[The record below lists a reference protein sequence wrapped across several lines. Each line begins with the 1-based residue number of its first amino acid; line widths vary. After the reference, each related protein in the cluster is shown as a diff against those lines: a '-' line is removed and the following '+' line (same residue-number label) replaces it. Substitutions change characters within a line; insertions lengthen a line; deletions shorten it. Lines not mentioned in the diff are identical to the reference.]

1 MRMERLRNGI
11 AWLMIICGIEAAAAA
26 VFTVG
31 DTSGWSIGS
40 DYSTWASD
48 KTFSVGDTLVF
59 TYPSGHTVDE
69 VSASDYKTCTVGNA
83 IASDSSGSTSVSLK
97 TAGPHYYICGVPGH
111 CGGGMKLSITVSA
124 AAAAG
129 GGGVAPGNTTVST
142 APPAAVTALPPPAS
156 IAVPAGGGFTDP
168 YASSARLSPAAAAVL
183 AFYGLAIFM
192 WFV

>member
-1 MRMERLRNGI
+1 MRMEKLRSGI
-11 AWLMIICGIEAAAAA
+11 ACVMIVYGIEAAAAA

-40 DYSTWASD
+40 DYSTWASA
-48 KTFSVGDTLVF
+48 KTFSIGDTLVF
-59 TYPSGHTVDE
+59 TYPPGHTVDE
-69 VSASDYKTCTVGNA
+69 VSANDYKTCTVGNA

-97 TAGPHYYICGVPGH
+97 TAGSHYYICGVPGH
-111 CGGGMKLSITVSA
+111 CGGGMKLSISVS
-124 AAAAG
+124 AAAG
-129 GGGVAPGNTTVST
+129 GGGGPGSTTVST

-183 AFYGLAIFM
+183 GFYALAILK

>member
-1 MRMERLRNGI
+1 MRMERLRSGI
-11 AWLMIICGIEAAAAA
+11 ACLMIICGIIEAAAAT

-48 KTFSVGDTLVF
+48 KTFSIGDTLVF
-59 TYPSGHTVDE
+59 TYPPGHTVDE
-69 VSASDYKTCTVGNA
+69 VSASDYKTCAVGNA

-124 AAAAG
+124 AAA
-129 GGGVAPGNTTVST
+129 GGGVVPGNTNVSPV
-142 APPAAVTALPPPAS
+142 PPAAVTALPPPAS
-156 IAVPAGGGFTDP
+156 MAVPAGGGFTDP
-168 YASSARLSPAAAAVL
+168 YASSARLSPAAVV
-183 AFYGLAIFM
+183 AFYALAIFM